1 MISHQLA
8 LVRRELW
15 EHRSIF
21 ITPAAVGL
29 VVTLLVITAYVAAS
43 GFGGHVDIAIITAQN
58 VGETE
63 RRAALMAFLVG
74 ITSVFILAAGI
85 LTIFYCLDAL
95 YAERKDKSILFWRS
109 LPVTDAETVVSK
121 LLTAAFAIPLVT
133 FAAIVV
139 AHLVNLVVSSVFVS
153 IEGGSAARLIWGSVP
168 IFDVWTFFLI
178 LLVATPLWLSPF
190 IGWFLFVSAW
200 TKRSPLLTAFLPLLI
215 VPMLEY
221 FILRTTYLWE
231 AIITRTGS
239 LPLFRI
245 ADVSIFDEDSL
256 RDMTADSVSLLALVD
271 LVKFL
276 THPGFWLGLVV
287 CGLFTT
293 AAIYVRRYRDD
304 S

>member
-1 MISHQLA
+1 MIAHQLA

-63 RRAALMAFLVG
+63 RRAALMAFLAG

-85 LTIFYCLDAL
+85 LTIFYCLDTL

-109 LPVTDAETVVSK
+109 LPVTDAETVISK
-121 LLTAAFAIPLVT
+121 LLTAAFAIPLIT

-139 AHLVNLVVSSVFVS
+139 AHLVNLVVSSIFVS

-168 IFDVWTFFLI
+168 IFDVWTFFLV
-178 LLVATPLWLSPF
+178 LLIATPLWLSPF

-245 ADVSIFDEDSL
+245 ADVSVFDEDSL
-256 RDMTADSVSLLALVD
+256 RDMTADSVSLLAIVD
-271 LVKFL
+271 IFKFIS
-276 THPGFWLGLVV
+276 HPGFWIGLVV

-293 AAIYVRRYRDD
+293 AAIYVRRYRDE

>member
-1 MISHQLA
+1 MIAHQLA

-63 RRAALMAFLVG
+63 RRAALMAFLAG

-85 LTIFYCLDAL
+85 LTIFYCLDTL

-109 LPVTDAETVVSK
+109 LPVTDAETVISK

-139 AHLVNLVVSSVFVS
+139 AHLVNLVVSSIFVS

-168 IFDVWTFFLI
+168 IFDVWTFFLV
-178 LLVATPLWLSPF
+178 LLIATPLWLSPF

-245 ADVSIFDEDSL
+245 ADVSVFDEDSL
-256 RDMTADSVSLLALVD
+256 RDMTADSVSLLAIVD
-271 LVKFL
+271 IFKFIS
-276 THPGFWLGLVV
+276 HPGFWIGLVV

-293 AAIYVRRYRDD
+293 AAIYVRRYRDE

>member
-1 MISHQLA
+1 MIAHQLA

-63 RRAALMAFLVG
+63 RRAALMAFLAG

-85 LTIFYCLDAL
+85 LTIFYCLDTL

-109 LPVTDAETVVSK
+109 LPVTDAETVISK
-121 LLTAAFAIPLVT
+121 LLTAAFAIPLIT

-139 AHLVNLVVSSVFVS
+139 AHLVNLVVSSIFVS

-168 IFDVWTFFLI
+168 IFDVWTFFLV
-178 LLVATPLWLSPF
+178 LLIATPLWLSPF

-245 ADVSIFDEDSL
+245 ADVSVFDEDSL
-256 RDMTADSVSLLALVD
+256 RDMTADSVSLLAIVD
-271 LVKFL
+271 IFKFIS
-276 THPGFWLGLVV
+276 HPGFWIGLVV
-287 CGLFTT
+287 CGL
-293 AAIYVRRYRDD
+293 
-304 S
+304 